1 MAAGPTVKEIL
12 QAYPG
17 KIRLVIKNY
26 PYKYR
31 DFSRIAAE
39 ASLAAEDQGKY
50 WEMHDILITRS
61 PKLDRASLISYA
73 EELGLD
79 VKTFTQSLDS
89 AKHDNEIN
97 NDIKLAQSMD
107 LYNTPTFY
115 INGRQIVGERPFDYF
130 KKIIDEELDTTGK
143 ATK

>member
-1 MAAGPTVKEIL
+1 MAAGPTVKQIV
-12 QAYPG
+12 QSYPG

-31 DFSRIAAE
+31 DFSKIAAE
-39 ASLAAEDQGKY
+39 ASLAAKDQGKY

-61 PKLDRASLISYA
+61 PKLDRKSLIAYA

-79 VKTFTQSLDS
+79 VKKFTESLDS
-89 AKHDNEIN
+89 GRNAKKVEGDV
-97 NDIKLAQSMD
+97 KLAESMD

-115 INGRQIVGERPFDYF
+115 INGRQIVGERPFEYF
-130 KKIIDEELDTTGK
+130 KKVIDEELLQSGN
-143 ATK
+143 

>member
-1 MAAGPTVKEIL
+1 MAAGPTVKQIL

-39 ASLAAEDQGKY
+39 ASLAARDQGKY

-61 PKLDRASLISYA
+61 PRIDRASLIAYA
-73 EELGLD
+73 GELGLD
-79 VKTFTQSLDS
+79 VAKFTAALDGGRH
-89 AKHDNEIN
+89 AAAIEADL
-97 NDIKLAQSMD
+97 KLAESLD

-115 INGRQIVGERPFDYF
+115 INGRQVIGERPFDYF
-130 KKIIDEELDTTGK
+130 KKIIDEELTRAGR
-143 ATK
+143 